1 MSLVKLKRKGKR
13 PATWGELELDS
24 VWPLSQMW
32 VQALRRPGRH
42 AVVCLDGYLCMD
54 FGEEEELYHR
64 RAAVQHLAIFVPWE
78 SFLSETSGDINTIW
92 ERQKQGLARR
102 VSFLVDNVQLLRR
115 SAEDVKRDARQWA
128 AMSGE
133 TDPMAD
139 VTESGMADGDDELG
153 IGYRSDNIG
162 NAARLIDVFRNAVG
176 SGQIT
181 TGSKEISTMVQELC
195 RFQLA
200 SLCSTDDLGATM
212 VIERR
217 PRTLGLRGHPSSGAE
232 IPRQEQ
238 VRSIKSQQ
246 ISASKERERMIQGV
260 QSLGSNNT
268 TGHSRAAY
276 SVLHGFG
283 EDDIS
288 ITAAD
293 SETVAG
299 ATGPSTSIRFG
310 PATSFLEAG
319 RQFAVSFTLNQR
331 QSIALRLICR
341 QLDRV
346 RRDERGTSQPCQFV
360 GGEGGTGKSQVIEAI
375 AALFASKGI
384 SHRLLV
390 TATSGTAA
398 AQVNGITIHSACNL
412 SKGISRTSLYTHVDG
427 IRSSSSGDLY
437 IDGQARMDWHEKWLL
452 IVDKVSMLGAR
463 TLHAANKQLCKLRGC
478 MEDFSGIPIIVFC
491 GDFHQFRPI

>member
-1 MSLVKLKRKGKR
+1 
-13 PATWGELELDS
+13 
-24 VWPLSQMW
+24 
-32 VQALRRPGRH
+32 
-42 AVVCLDGYLCMD
+42 
-54 FGEEEELYHR
+54 
-64 RAAVQHLAIFVPWE
+64 
-78 SFLSETSGDINTIW
+78 
-92 ERQKQGLARR
+92 
-102 VSFLVDNVQLLRR
+102 
-115 SAEDVKRDARQWA
+115 
-128 AMSGE
+128 
-133 TDPMAD
+133 
-139 VTESGMADGDDELG
+139 MADGDDELG

-162 NAARLIDVFRNAVG
+162 NAVRLIDVFRNAVG

-195 RFQLA
+195 RFQVA
-200 SLCSTDDLGATM
+200 SLCSTDDLRATV
-212 VIERR
+212 VIERG

-299 ATGPSTSIRFG
+299 ATGPSTSIGFG

-319 RQFAVSFTLNQR
+319 RQLAVSFTLNQR

-346 RRDERGTSQPCQFV
+346 RRDERGTPQLCQFV
-360 GGEGGTGKSQVIEAI
+360 GGEGGTGKSRVIEAI

-398 AQVNGITIHSACNL
+398 AQINGITIHSACNL
-412 SKGISRTSLYTHVDG
+412 SKGILRTSLYTHVDG

-437 IDGQARMDWHEKWLL
+437 IDGQARMDWQEKWLL
-452 IVDKVSMLGAR
+452 IVDEVSMLGAR
-463 TLHAANKQLCKLRGC
+463 TLHAANEQLCKLRGC
-478 MEDFSGIPIIVFC
+478 TEEFGGIPIVVFC
-491 GDFHQFRPI
+491 GDFHQFRPVQERSILLPSAAIPWGTAVHGVPSQIYDRLERNEPSASEKARTEPVVPRTERGLEEDGPVDIRHVLAMLGQGDDFVADPAEGSEQANAVGEDGNEEEAELESGAEVIHEIISSGMFALDDQPDIRDAEKLQRLFLSTL